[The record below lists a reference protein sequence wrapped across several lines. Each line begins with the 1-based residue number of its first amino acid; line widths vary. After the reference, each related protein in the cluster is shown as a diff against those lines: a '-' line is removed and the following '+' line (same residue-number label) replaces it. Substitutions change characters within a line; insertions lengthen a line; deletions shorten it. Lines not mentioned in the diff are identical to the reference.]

1 MSTRILALTLVTM
14 LGACAAEPKVQLNNW
29 TPEAA
34 GANCALGGLKVTAG
48 IDTSN
53 DGVLDDGEVTT
64 TEYLC
69 NGATGS
75 AHLTDTVAE
84 PAGDNCVRGGYRV
97 NFGVDTNGDGAL
109 GDDEVTA
116 SEYLCNPERPTE
128 GNLVMSRTPAAAA
141 DALCP
146 GGYVMVSYG
155 FDLNG
160 DAELS
165 AEEITGGFNVCNQ
178 RPEVSLVSSI
188 TVDNC
193 GEAIELSATATDS
206 DGSIASYAWS
216 VLSSGSDLTLSGADT
231 ASVTVAAGEHRGGA
245 SLALVVTDDTGGETT
260 KVVSLTFR
268 GEGCLSH
275 NSFYGVD
282 PASCVAVDVELLAG
296 DDRGGAIVSS
306 QYVYYNGDDG
316 LVRTDRNLEGL
327 MSVGPGG
334 VDVLFSVDGALHALW
349 SSELTVEAIG
359 DAREDDLGDDGDLE
373 TWDQIAAVDEDGL
386 RVGAKTTL
394 SEPVRLGS
402 HTVQVD
408 GDPVFRRVY
417 RVLTA
422 ASGDVLVVML
432 RGYENLPG
440 GRQQF
445 IRTSLYNLDSGELTS
460 SSALYETNENR
471 ALFRSIDFATQE
483 TNFVFASV
491 VSSVGSAPVLV
502 YRNSNG
508 EWVEYNVEENVAEV
522 VSTSF
527 ADDCDVAS
535 VALANGNT
543 TAYFHD
549 EGNCFSDLN
558 TDESLIKCGVLY
570 SSNLE
575 GQVDDSGYG
584 AGAP

>member
-14 LGACAAEPKVQLNNW
+14 LGACAAEPTVQLNNW

-34 GANCALGGLKVTAG
+34 GDNCALGGLKVTAG

-97 NFGVDTNGDGAL
+97 NFGVDANGDGAL

-128 GNLVMSRTPAAAA
+128 GNLVMSRAPSTAA
-141 DALCP
+141 DARCP

-165 AEEITGGFNVCNQ
+165 AEETTGGFNVCNQ
-178 RPEVSLVSSI
+178 QPEVRLVSSI
-188 TVDNC
+188 NVADC
-193 GEAIELSATATDS
+193 GEAIEVTATATDS

-216 VLSSGSDLTLSGADT
+216 VLSSGSGLTLSGADT
-231 ASVTVAAGEHRGGA
+231 ASVMVAAGEHVGGA
-245 SLALVVTDDTGGETT
+245 SLGLVVTDDTGGETT
-260 KVVSLTFR
+260 KVVSLIFQ
-268 GEGCLSH
+268 GNGCVGL
-275 NSFYGVD
+275 NKFYGVD
-282 PASCVAVDVELLAG
+282 PASCVAVDVESLAG

-306 QYVYYNGDDG
+306 QYVYYNGDDR
-316 LVRTDRNLEGL
+316 LVRADRNLEGL
-327 MSVGPGG
+327 TSVGPAG

-349 SSELTVEAIG
+349 SSELDLESIG
-359 DAREDDLGDDGDLE
+359 DAREDDLGDDSDIQI
-373 TWDQIAAVDEDGL
+373 WDQIALVDEDGL

-394 SEPVRLGS
+394 SEPIRTDT

-408 GDPVFRRVY
+408 GEDVFRGVY
-417 RVLTA
+417 SVLTA

-440 GRQQF
+440 GRDRQNF
-445 IRTSLYNLDSGELTS
+445 VRTSLYNLGTGELTS
-460 SSALYETNENR
+460 SNVLYETDENR
-471 ALFRSIDFATQE
+471 ELFRSVDFRSQE

-491 VSSVGSAPVLV
+491 VSMANDEPVLV
-502 YRNSNG
+502 LKNRNG
-508 EWVEYNVEENVAEV
+508 EWVEYNAVQRVAEV
-522 VSTSF
+522 ASISF
-527 ADDCDVAS
+527 ADDCDTQS
-535 VALANGNT
+535 VALAAGNT

-549 EGNCFSDLN
+549 EGSCFSNLN
-558 TDESLIKCGVLY
+558 TDESLIKCDTLF

-575 GQVDDSGYG
+575 GVVNDSGS
-584 AGAP
+584 GAP